1 MRMISRD
8 TKHVR
13 RIGWVR
19 ASPRFPEK
27 AQRAAVERHARTI
40 YSSSDD
46 ATVYD
51 MVKSLRAGDEVYVH
65 GLHRLGETRAEF
77 TAALEAIRVAGA
89 KCFDTETE
97 TFVDV
102 GCIEAAAAA
111 IGVINGERRMP
122 TSALARRRGKMGG
135 AVPQLAKVPH
145 AEAKAIWADKDL
157 TNEQAAQRIGLSVRT
172 CYRRYGD
179 SGRPAGWPK
188 GPKRGKR

>member
-1 MRMISRD
+1 MITRD

-27 AQRAAVERHARTI
+27 AQRAAVEKHARTI

-65 GLHRLGETRAEF
+65 GIHRLGETRAEF

-122 TSALARRRGKMGG
+122 TSALARKRAGRVAFANADANWEPYAHAAIDQGRRAVDELLGK
-135 AVPQLAKVPH
+135 
-145 AEAKAIWADKDL
+145 
-157 TNEQAAQRIGLSVRT
+157 
-172 CYRRYGD
+172 
-179 SGRPAGWPK
+179 PAGKPSK
-188 GPKRGKR
+188 

>member
-1 MRMISRD
+1 MKAHD

-13 RIGWVR
+13 RVGWIRV
-19 ASPRFPEK
+19 SPRFPERT
-27 AQRAAVERHARTI
+27 QRAAVEVHARAI
-40 YSSSDD
+40 YSTADD
-46 ATVYD
+46 ATVHD
-51 MVKSLRAGDEVYVH
+51 LVKSLRAGDEVYVH
-65 GLHRLGETRAEF
+65 GIHRLGETRAEF

-89 KCFDTETE
+89 RCYDTETGSY
-97 TFVDV
+97 VDV

-122 TSALARRRGKMGG
+122 TSALARKRGKMGG
-135 AVPQLAKVPH
+135 GTPQLAKVPH